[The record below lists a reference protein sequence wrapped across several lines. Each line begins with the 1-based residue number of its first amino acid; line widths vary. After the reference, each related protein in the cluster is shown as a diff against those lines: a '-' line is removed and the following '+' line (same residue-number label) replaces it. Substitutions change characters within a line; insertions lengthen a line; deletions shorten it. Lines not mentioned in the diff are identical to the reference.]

1 MARPPSLR
9 RPALQIM
16 AREMRRIERKQ
27 LDAEKHGE
35 EYALTADERE
45 AVESAAKVAAV
56 LEKLKG
62 DDADEA
68 DAKAKPDADETP
80 EQRLRRLEEK
90 TPARVGRGTPD
101 ADDDA

>member
-1 MARPPSLR
+1 MPRPPGLR

-16 AREMRRIERKQ
+16 AREMRRIENKQ
-27 LDAEKHGE
+27 LDAEDAKQ
-35 EYALTADERE
+35 EYALTAADLE
-45 AVESAAKVAAV
+45 AVQAAARVAAL

-62 DDADEA
+62 DDPDEP
-68 DAKAKPDADETP
+68 DAKAKPATDETP
-80 EQRLRRLEEK
+80 EERLRRLEEK